1 MTIKTKFSHPQKVE
15 KKLFISAVVII
26 GFLTKQKIIMTVHIW
41 FMASLMAWP
50 IFALHAVVFMLFQ
63 SLEEGDMIINTGGDT
78 GTNMDGSMYLKL
90 ATVVFIFFLISLG
103 NLVYIALCYILL
115 DDIKYGHPGTLP
127 YSSKMHGSYQDK
139 SLEGKAVS
147 DIITAF
153 IVLNRKCLEYTYG
166 CATSSLPISA
176 IFAYFGYYR
185 ESCPIIYL
193 HMVCSTSL
201 LVILP
206 WLIWNPN
213 THCFMLPA
221 SLKMFT
227 YAGMNE
233 KITEALKDKE
243 FVKKIGKPDDEYR
256 PPSPLFF

>member
-1 MTIKTKFSHPQKVE
+1 MKVIHFKGAAFRHLDDGKVE
-15 KKLFISAVVII
+15 MMPPYFYDRKAKNVV
-26 GFLTKQKIIMTVHIW
+26 LV
-41 FMASLMAWP
+41 LM
-50 IFALHAVVFMLFQ
+50 VV
-63 SLEEGDMIINTGGDT
+63 
-78 GTNMDGSMYLKL
+78 
-90 ATVVFIFFLISLG
+90 
-103 NLVYIALCYILL
+103 
-115 DDIKYGHPGTLP
+115 
-127 YSSKMHGSYQDK
+127 
-139 SLEGKAVS
+139 
-147 DIITAF
+147 DIIFTCFCILPANDLVAC
-153 IVLNRKCLEYTYG
+153 VLF
-166 CATSSLPISA
+166 ATLPISA
-176 IFAYFGYYR
+176 IFAYFGYHR

-213 THCFMLPA
+213 IEFGENNVKKLQEWFNLGNMLRVYLFFGGSILTHCFMLPA